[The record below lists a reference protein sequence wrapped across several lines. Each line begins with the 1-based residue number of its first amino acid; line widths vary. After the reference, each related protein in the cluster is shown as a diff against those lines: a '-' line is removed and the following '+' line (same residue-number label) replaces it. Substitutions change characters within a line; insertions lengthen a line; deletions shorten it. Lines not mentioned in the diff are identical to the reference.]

1 MNPETPDH
9 RFVDNCKRLGLA
21 MIAKDYRALVE
32 KANAENVGFYD
43 FLAHVIELEANDR
56 EQRSIAY
63 RLRKSKLP
71 QPLKLLAD
79 FDFAFQPSVEKA
91 RIDVLATGDF
101 IRKKENILFLGPPG
115 VGKTHLAV
123 GLGVRAVELGYSVS
137 YTTMDELIQAL
148 KRRAD
153 VPVSKQTRPA
163 YMKNALVVVDEL
175 GYQSLDRRET
185 HLFFQFIAARYVK
198 GSLILTSNRSIRD
211 WVHLFAEDELATTAL
226 LDRILHRAH
235 IFSVDGRSYRLKDM
249 EALLKEK
256 R

>member
-1 MNPETPDH
+1 MTLERVKHTMERLKMQHTLGTLPELVQEAVQRQEGPLAFLDRVVTLELQA
-9 RFVDNCKRLGLA
+9 REESRIATSLRLSGLPKG
-21 MIAKDYRALVE
+21 MQLDT
-32 KANAENVGFYD
+32 
-43 FLAHVIELEANDR
+43 
-56 EQRSIAY
+56 
-63 RLRKSKLP
+63 
-71 QPLKLLAD
+71 

-249 EALLKEK
+249 ENLLKEK

>member
-1 MNPETPDH
+1 MT
-9 RFVDNCKRLGLA
+9 
-21 MIAKDYRALVE
+21 
-32 KANAENVGFYD
+32 
-43 FLAHVIELEANDR
+43 LEHTKQTMER
-56 EQRSIAY
+56 
-63 RLRKSKLP
+63 
-71 QPLKLLAD
+71 LKLQHTPGTLPELVQEAVKRKESPLAFLD
-79 FDFAFQPSVEKA
+79 RVVTLELQAREESRIATSLRLSGLPKGMHLDTFDFAFQPAVDKT
-91 RIDVLATGDF
+91 RVDFLATGDF

-137 YTTMDELIQAL
+137 YYTMDELIQAL
-148 KRRAD
+148 KKRAD

-163 YMKNALVVVDEL
+163 YMKQALVVVDEL

-249 EALLKEK
+249 EDLLKE
-256 R
+256 RR

>member
-1 MNPETPDH
+1 MTLERVKHTMERLKMQHTLGTLPELVQEAVQRQEGPLAFLDRVVTLELQA
-9 RFVDNCKRLGLA
+9 REESRIATSLRLSGLPKG
-21 MIAKDYRALVE
+21 MAL
-32 KANAENVGFYD
+32 D
-43 FLAHVIELEANDR
+43 T
-56 EQRSIAY
+56 
-63 RLRKSKLP
+63 
-71 QPLKLLAD
+71 

>member
-1 MNPETPDH
+1 MTLERVKHTMERLKMQHTLGTLPE
-9 RFVDNCKRLGLA
+9 
-21 MIAKDYRALVE
+21 LVE
-32 KANAENVGFYD
+32 EAVKRKEGPLA
-43 FLAHVIELEANDR
+43 FLDRVVTMELQAR
-56 EQRSIAY
+56 EESRIATSL
-63 RLRKSKLP
+63 RLSGLP
-71 QPLKLLAD
+71 KGMHLD
-79 FDFAFQPSVEKA
+79 TFDFAFQPSVEKA
-91 RIDVLATGDF
+91 RIDFLATGEF

-137 YTTMDELIQAL
+137 YYTMDELIQVL
-148 KRRAD
+148 KKRAD
-153 VPVSKQTRPA
+153 VPVAKQTRSA
-163 YMKNALVVVDEL
+163 YKKNALVVVDEL

-226 LDRILHRAH
+226 LDRILHRAQ

-249 EALLKEK
+249 EKLLKGK
-256 R
+256 G

>member
-1 MNPETPDH
+1 MTLERVKHTMERLKMQHTLGTLPE
-9 RFVDNCKRLGLA
+9 
-21 MIAKDYRALVE
+21 LVE
-32 KANAENVGFYD
+32 EAVKQKEGPLA
-43 FLAHVIELEANDR
+43 FLDRVVTLELQAR
-56 EQRSIAY
+56 EESRIATSL
-63 RLRKSKLP
+63 RLSGLP
-71 QPLKLLAD
+71 KGMHLD
-79 FDFAFQPSVEKA
+79 TFDFAFQPSVEKA
-91 RIDVLATGDF
+91 RIDFLATGEF

-123 GLGVRAVELGYSVS
+123 GLGIRAVELGYSVS
-137 YTTMDELIQAL
+137 YYTMDELIQVL
-148 KRRAD
+148 KKRAD
-153 VPVSKQTRPA
+153 VPVAKQTRSA
-163 YMKNALVVVDEL
+163 YKKNALVVVDEL

-249 EALLKEK
+249 EQLLKEK

>member
-1 MNPETPDH
+1 MTLERVKHTMERLKMQHTLGTLPELVQEAVQRQEGPLAFLDRVVTLELQA
-9 RFVDNCKRLGLA
+9 REESRIATSLRLSGLPKG
-21 MIAKDYRALVE
+21 MAL
-32 KANAENVGFYD
+32 D
-43 FLAHVIELEANDR
+43 T
-56 EQRSIAY
+56 
-63 RLRKSKLP
+63 
-71 QPLKLLAD
+71 

-249 EALLKEK
+249 ENLLKEK